1 MPRPLVP
8 IVAGL
13 AALVGTEVPRAL
25 VRPAR
30 GPTPIRRDHEEVP
43 R

>member
-13 AALVGTEVPRAL
+13 AALVGTEVPREA
-25 VRPAR
+25 
-30 GPTPIRRDHEEVP
+30 IRRDHEEVP
-43 R
+43 G

>member
-1 MPRPLVP
+1 MPRPPVP

-13 AALVGTEVPRAL
+13 AALVGTEVPGA
-25 VRPAR
+25 
-30 GPTPIRRDHEEVP
+30 PIRRNREEVP

>member
-13 AALVGTEVPRAL
+13 AALVGTEVP
-25 VRPAR
+25 
-30 GPTPIRRDHEEVP
+30 GTPIRRAHEEVP